1 MKSNPKRIRD
11 LGFYILLVVIM
22 IAVVF
27 TMGQETKAE
36 EIKNYSELIDLF
48 ESEKVKSFRTEGT
61 ELIVLEVRTDD
72 PAKPTKEMSYNLYN
86 FAVFYEDFK
95 DIISEQY
102 KAGIIEKYDYDE
114 GFVVPWWASFLPY
127 LLIMGGGMFL
137 WYMMMNRGGGGAGAI
152 GKFSKARTRL
162 GSDEKNKKCA
172 KAA

>member
-72 PAKPTKEMSYNLYN
+72 PAKPTK
-86 FAVFYEDFK
+86 
-95 DIISEQY
+95 
-102 KAGIIEKYDYDE
+102 
-114 GFVVPWWASFLPY
+114 
-127 LLIMGGGMFL
+127 
-137 WYMMMNRGGGGAGAI
+137 
-152 GKFSKARTRL
+152 
-162 GSDEKNKKCA
+162 
-172 KAA
+172 